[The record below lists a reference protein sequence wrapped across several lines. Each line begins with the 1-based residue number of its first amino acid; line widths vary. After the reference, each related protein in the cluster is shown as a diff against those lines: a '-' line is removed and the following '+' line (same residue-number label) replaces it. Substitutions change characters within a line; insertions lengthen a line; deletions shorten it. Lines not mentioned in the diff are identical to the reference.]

1 MGSGQIPPR
10 AKAARIAREQGA
22 LRHVSMLVARAVP
35 LEQLFAAVPVAVA
48 KLVNADLTSLL
59 RFEAGDTMTPL
70 AGWNAPDLMAPGG
83 LPRSLDDELRMVRD
97 TGCTSRFDSGTLTGA
112 LTGPRAPVDAV
123 RILGV
128 RSSVVVPI
136 VLGAQTWGAT
146 VAACERSEP
155 FSDDSASLMS
165 EVNALVAL
173 ALANAESRVQLQA
186 IAAEQ
191 SALRRIAELVAAD
204 SGSSEVFDAVTM
216 EAHQLCGGHFTTLL
230 RYEADGQA
238 VIVSMQGADA
248 VRHVMHVG
256 MRLARDGDGVAQRV
270 WATGHSFRFDS
281 YDDVPGR
288 NAATAREL
296 GLTSGIGAPI
306 IAAGRVWGAITVL
319 ADHLT
324 LRAATQARLESFARL
339 AATAIT
345 NARARA
351 ELTSLVELQVG
362 LRRVAELV
370 AQGVSQ
376 PELLAAV
383 ATGASALT
391 ERGVVLARLDADPT
405 FTVVAGHDAPIDLDL
420 EISTT
425 VEDHR
430 VLRRALSGPRST
442 PRPDLSAIV
451 TRIFQKAYGIT
462 TTSLPIIVNDRLWG
476 ALAALGAE
484 RAELA
489 GDRQRLEQFAE
500 LVTVALANSQ
510 AQQEIRQL
518 AHEQTALRKVA
529 ELVARAVPQQEI
541 FDAVA
546 AEAADLL
553 NGQPMTLSRFLGG
566 DELVVVAVHGGP
578 APLGA
583 RIRFEPKTLPDR
595 VRRRG
600 RMVRVD
606 DYTVQRDADLA
617 VRFGLGA
624 AVAAPIKLGGAVWG
638 MLTATSGSAPLPVG
652 TEYRL
657 NMFAELV
664 AAAVANSEAG
674 ADLQRVA
681 DEQAALRRI
690 AELAARETLGDEVL
704 EAVVAETSRLT
715 GVRFVNL
722 LRFDPGGSSVIVAVV
737 GAPDGIVVG
746 MRDTDGGDGPV
757 QRVWRTGRPARV
769 EGPVTA
775 GSGWQQVAHR
785 FGFSTIVAVPVLV
798 RTKPWGVLVA
808 VGDPLPQGIEDQL
821 TRFAELAGTA
831 VSAVRARRDRQVLV
845 DEHSAFR
852 RVAEL
857 VARGEPLENVFV
869 AVATEASRLLG
880 DLTAALLRYGPGQD
894 AVVVA
899 VSGSPAVVG
908 LRGRVSG
915 GLEIVLRTGR
925 PTTISADNSAR
936 TELTDRLGIG
946 TGIVVPVI
954 VEGRVWGVLA
964 TDRPET
970 SASKESLERLTQFAD
985 LAAAAIANAEN
996 KANLRASRA
1005 RVVATADETRRQLQR
1020 DVHDTAQQRLV
1031 HTIISLN
1038 LARDVLDE
1046 ADAAASLVE
1055 EALAHAVRASH
1066 DLREIVHGILPAAL
1080 ILGGLR
1086 AGVESLVAD
1095 LALPVDVRVAA
1106 QRLPVKTET
1115 TSYFIV
1121 AEALNNVVK
1130 HAHATH
1136 ADVDVTLNGD
1146 VVTVVVSDD
1155 GCGGAALVGGTG
1167 LIGLL
1172 DRVEAGGGQLTI
1184 TSPRGMGTSLHAT
1197 LPLEDAASSGE

>member
-1 MGSGQIPPR
+1 
-10 AKAARIAREQGA
+10 
-22 LRHVSMLVARAVP
+22 
-35 LEQLFAAVPVAVA
+35 
-48 KLVNADLTSLL
+48 
-59 RFEAGDTMTPL
+59 MTPL

-97 TGCTSRFDSGTLTGA
+97 TGCTSRFDPGALTGA
-112 LTGPRAPVDAV
+112 LTGPRAPVEAV
-123 RILGV
+123 RLLGV

-136 VLGAQTWGAT
+136 VLGAKTWGAS
-146 VAACERSEP
+146 VAACDRSEP
-155 FSDDSASLMS
+155 FSDDAASLMA
-165 EVNALVAL
+165 EVNELVAI

-186 IAAEQ
+186 MAAEQ

-270 WATGHSFRFDS
+270 WATGQSFRFDS
-281 YDDVPGR
+281 YDDVPGW
-288 NAATAREL
+288 NVATAREL

-370 AQGVSQ
+370 AHGVSQ

-383 ATGASALT
+383 ATAASALT

-420 EISTT
+420 EIRTT

-566 DELVVVAVHGGP
+566 DELVVVAAHGGP

-583 RIRFEPKTLPDR
+583 RIRFDPQTLPDR

-606 DYTVQRDADLA
+606 DYTSERDAALA

-624 AVAAPIKLGGAVWG
+624 AVAAPIKVGGAVWG
-638 MLTATSGSAPLPVG
+638 MLTATSDLPPLPAG

-674 ADLQRVA
+674 AELQRVA

-690 AELAARETLGDEVL
+690 AELAAQETLGDEVL
-704 EAVVAETSRLT
+704 EAVVTETSRLT
-715 GVRFVNL
+715 GGGFVTL
-722 LRFDPGGSSVIVAVV
+722 LRFDAGGSSEIVAVD

-746 MRDTDGGDGPV
+746 MRDTGDGDGPV

-769 EGPVTA
+769 SDLATM
-775 GSGWQQVAHR
+775 SCRWLQVAHR
-785 FGFSTIVAVPVLV
+785 FGSTTSVAVPVLV

-808 VGDPLPQGIEDQL
+808 VADQLPQGIEDDL
-821 TRFAELAGTA
+821 TSFAELAGTA
-831 VSAVRARRDRQVLV
+831 ISAVRARRELQVLV

-857 VARGEPLENVFV
+857 VARGEALENVFV
-869 AVATEASRLLG
+869 AVSAEASRLLG
-880 DLTAALLRYGPGQD
+880 DHTAALLRYEPDQD

-899 VSGSPAVVG
+899 VSNSPAVVG
-908 LRGRVSG
+908 LRGSASG
-915 GLEIVLRTGR
+915 ALGVVLRTGR
-925 PTTISADNSAR
+925 PLTIHADRNGH
-936 TELTDRLGIG
+936 TELTDRLGIV
-946 TGIVVPVI
+946 TGIAVPVI
-954 VEGRVWGVLA
+954 VGAKALIDGANEYSVL
-964 TDRPET
+964 PQLMLET
-970 SASKESLERLTQFAD
+970 CAADSACTP
-985 LAAAAIANAEN
+985 
-996 KANLRASRA
+996 KAVPSALPSAFNASRM
-1005 RVVATADETRRQLQR
+1005 
-1020 DVHDTAQQRLV
+1020 
-1031 HTIISLN
+1031 
-1038 LARDVLDE
+1038 
-1046 ADAAASLVE
+1046 
-1055 EALAHAVRASH
+1055 
-1066 DLREIVHGILPAAL
+1066 
-1080 ILGGLR
+1080 
-1086 AGVESLVAD
+1086 
-1095 LALPVDVRVAA
+1095 
-1106 QRLPVKTET
+1106 
-1115 TSYFIV
+1115 
-1121 AEALNNVVK
+1121 
-1130 HAHATH
+1130 
-1136 ADVDVTLNGD
+1136 
-1146 VVTVVVSDD
+1146 
-1155 GCGGAALVGGTG
+1155 
-1167 LIGLL
+1167 
-1172 DRVEAGGGQLTI
+1172 
-1184 TSPRGMGTSLHAT
+1184 SP
-1197 LPLEDAASSGE
+1197 SG

>member
-1 MGSGQIPPR
+1 M
-10 AKAARIAREQGA
+10 
-22 LRHVSMLVARAVP
+22 
-35 LEQLFAAVPVAVA
+35 
-48 KLVNADLTSLL
+48 
-59 RFEAGDTMTPL
+59 
-70 AGWNAPDLMAPGG
+70 W
-83 LPRSLDDELRMVRD
+83 
-97 TGCTSRFDSGTLTGA
+97 
-112 LTGPRAPVDAV
+112 
-123 RILGV
+123 
-128 RSSVVVPI
+128 
-136 VLGAQTWGAT
+136 
-146 VAACERSEP
+146 
-155 FSDDSASLMS
+155 
-165 EVNALVAL
+165 
-173 ALANAESRVQLQA
+173 
-186 IAAEQ
+186 
-191 SALRRIAELVAAD
+191 
-204 SGSSEVFDAVTM
+204 
-216 EAHQLCGGHFTTLL
+216 GHFTTLL

-256 MRLARDGDGVAQRV
+256 MRLARDGDGVAQSV

-296 GLTSGIGAPI
+296 GLTIGIGAPI

-324 LRAATQARLESFARL
+324 LRAATQSRLESFARL

-362 LRRVAELV
+362 PRRVAELV
-370 AQGVSQ
+370 AHGVSQ

-391 ERGVVLARLDADPT
+391 ERGVVLARLNADPT
-405 FTVVAGHDAPIDLDL
+405 FAVVARHDAPIDLDP
-420 EISTT
+420 EITTT
-425 VEDHR
+425 VEGHR
-430 VLRRALSGPRST
+430 ILRRALSGPRST

-451 TRIFQKAYGIT
+451 TRIFQKGYGIT

-476 ALAALGAE
+476 ALVALGAE

-518 AHEQTALRKVA
+518 AHEQGALRRVA

-583 RIRFEPKTLPDR
+583 RIRFEPRTLPDR

-600 RMVRVD
+600 CMVRVD
-606 DYTVQRDADLA
+606 DYTVQRDAALA

-624 AVAAPIKLGGAVWG
+624 AVAAPIKVGGAVWG
-638 MLTATSGSAPLPVG
+638 MLTATSGSAPLPAG

-690 AELAARETLGDEVL
+690 AELAAQETLGDEVL

-715 GVRFVNL
+715 RVSFVNL

-737 GAPDGIVVG
+737 GAPEGIVVG
-746 MRDTDGGDGPV
+746 MRDTETDTDGGDGAV

-769 EGPVTA
+769 QGLATA

-798 RTKPWGVLVA
+798 RTKPWGALVA
-808 VGDPLPQGIEDQL
+808 VGDPLPPGIEDQL

-857 VARGEPLENVFV
+857 VARGEALESVFV

-880 DLTAALLRYGPGQD
+880 DVTAALLRYGPGED

-908 LRGRVSG
+908 LRGHASG

-925 PTTISADNSAR
+925 PTTISAENSAR

-954 VEGRVWGVLA
+954 VEGRVWGALA

-1005 RVVATADETRRQLQR
+1005 RVVATADDTRRQLQR

-1086 AGVESLVAD
+1086 AGVESLAAD
-1095 LALPVDVRVAA
+1095 LALPVDVSVAA

-1115 TSYFIV
+1115 TSYFII
-1121 AEALNNVVK
+1121 AEALNNVLK

-1172 DRVEAGGGQLTI
+1172 DRVEAGGGQLTV
-1184 TSPRGMGTSLHAT
+1184 TSPRGLGTTLHAT
-1197 LPLEDAASSGE
+1197 LPLEDAASSGQRS